1 MSQAIQL
8 AFNSTF
14 NIKTPVS
21 VDSYASTINAKHLR
35 DNIIEFLYQDEHLK
49 YTTHHI
55 NPNDMQRSKKIW
67 FWLPYAISIL
77 CAILFIYAATSKL
90 WDFQQ
95 FKVELGQSPV
105 LTAYAE
111 WVAWSVPL
119 TEYALSVLLLIDTTR
134 QKALFGFLGLM
145 TMFTT
150 YIVIVLNFSDYVP
163 CSCGGVLENMGWTEH
178 LVFNLFFVALAIIAI
193 LQLESR
199 SVNKSNLS

>member
-1 MSQAIQL
+1 
-8 AFNSTF
+8 
-14 NIKTPVS
+14 
-21 VDSYASTINAKHLR
+21 
-35 DNIIEFLYQDEHLK
+35 
-49 YTTHHI
+49 
-55 NPNDMQRSKKIW
+55 MQRSKKIW

-77 CAILFIYAATSKL
+77 CAILFIYTATSKL

>member
-1 MSQAIQL
+1 
-8 AFNSTF
+8 
-14 NIKTPVS
+14 
-21 VDSYASTINAKHLR
+21 
-35 DNIIEFLYQDEHLK
+35 
-49 YTTHHI
+49 
-55 NPNDMQRSKKIW
+55 MQRSKKIW

-178 LVFNLFFVALAIIAI
+178 LVFNLFFVK
-193 LQLESR
+193 QLIKG
-199 SVNKSNLS
+199 VKSEENAKSPFSNVQ